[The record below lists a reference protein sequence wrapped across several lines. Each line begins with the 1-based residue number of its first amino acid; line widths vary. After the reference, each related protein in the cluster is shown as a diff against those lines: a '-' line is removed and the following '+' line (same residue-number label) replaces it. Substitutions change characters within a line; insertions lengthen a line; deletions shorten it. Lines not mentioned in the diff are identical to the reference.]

1 MASTKI
7 DKTKL
12 YQNVTNINKA
22 LVSLSKEIKSLNSNL
37 NLMMKGDAD
46 GPYWNG
52 QAADKFYTKAV
63 ANLKNDIEDYNSA
76 FQRLQNIADKYNN
89 LINNDDASSGGSYSD
104 WNIANGADVFSFDS
118 GESF

>member
-37 NLMMKGDAD
+37 NLMMKGDSD

-52 QAADKFYTKAV
+52 KAADKFYTKAV